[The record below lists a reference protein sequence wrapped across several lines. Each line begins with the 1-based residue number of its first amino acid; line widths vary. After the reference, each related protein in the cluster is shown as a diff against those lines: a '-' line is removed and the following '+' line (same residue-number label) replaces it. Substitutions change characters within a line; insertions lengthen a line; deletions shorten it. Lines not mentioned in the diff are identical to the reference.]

1 MIRELWSVY
10 KVLRWH
16 KKTFPNV
23 TYKEQTSKRQEEIYE
38 WLDAYQKYIKDQC
51 KDNKSCADMEWA
63 DTIIAGIGCLR
74 FKKTRSD
81 IEDKMVANRKRV
93 WYKNHHEEKRWQK
106 WEKLI

>member
-1 MIRELWSVY
+1 MIRELWTVY

-23 TYKEQTSKRQEEIYE
+23 TYKEQTAKRQEGIYE
-38 WLDAYQKYIKDQC
+38 WIEAFEKYTKD
-51 KDNKSCADMEWA
+51 KRKVKKYCAEMEWA

-81 IEDKMVANRKRV
+81 IDDKMVANRKRV
-93 WYKNHHEEKRWQK
+93 FKNNHHVEESQDDKITR
-106 WEKLI
+106 